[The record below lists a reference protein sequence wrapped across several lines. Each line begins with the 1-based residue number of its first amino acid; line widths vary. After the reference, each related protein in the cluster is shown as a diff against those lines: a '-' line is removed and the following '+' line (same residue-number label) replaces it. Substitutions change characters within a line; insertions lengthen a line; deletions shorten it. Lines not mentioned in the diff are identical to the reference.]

1 MNYPG
6 PGMMPFSQQQYT
18 PQQNPFG
25 QAMGRGMQQ
34 PQFGMQ
40 QPSFGGGFGMQ
51 QPRFGMQQPS
61 FGGGFGMQQPSF
73 GGFGGGFGMQPP
85 QFGGGFGMQQPSFGG
100 FGGFGMQQPGFGG
113 GFGMQPPQFGGGFGM
128 QQPGFGM
135 GMGGFPSQRFPGLQ
149 VSGPSPFQ
157 FGQPPQFGGGFGGGF
172 GMQPPRFG
180 GRQLGEGAIAGPIRP
195 GGRESLVGETPR
207 YDFTQARPTERPKTL
222 RDVLGAA
229 GFQMPE
235 RPRISTSNIAFFGKD
250 PVTGEMRRGGSSDSN
265 YYKQLDAMY
274 AQNPE
279 ALKIAKQ
286 FEADRVAKANQKPSN
301 RFSALASRVRQG
313 PPSSMR
319 DLQQSFD
326 REINSPQY
334 QALVQRYGQSMGQD
348 QGALGQLQAI
358 QARMQQQQDA
368 MLDMPRAIT
377 GREQL
382 MRGRSPVY
390 QGPTLQNPPRN
401 PYAQ

>member
-1 MNYPG
+1 
-6 PGMMPFSQQQYT
+6 
-18 PQQNPFG
+18 
-25 QAMGRGMQQ
+25 MQ
-34 PQFGMQ
+34 
-40 QPSFGGGFGMQ
+40 
-51 QPRFGMQQPS
+51 
-61 FGGGFGMQQPSF
+61 
-73 GGFGGGFGMQPP
+73 
-85 QFGGGFGMQQPSFGG
+85 
-100 FGGFGMQQPGFGG
+100 
-113 GFGMQPPQFGGGFGM
+113 
-128 QQPGFGM
+128 
-135 GMGGFPSQRFPGLQ
+135 
-149 VSGPSPFQ
+149 V
-157 FGQPPQFGGGFGGGF
+157 
-172 GMQPPRFG
+172 
-180 GRQLGEGAIAGPIRP
+180 
-195 GGRESLVGETPR
+195 VGETPR